1 MKLTSQEEYGLRCLL
16 RVGREG
22 AGGSLTIP
30 ELARAEGISEPNVA
44 KMMRIL
50 RRAGFVT
57 PTRGQSGGY
66 ALSRPAEEIGS
77 ARCSPRSAAASTSPR
92 SATATPASSGCCTH
106 MPDCSIRSVWR
117 MVQQAVDQLLGKL
130 TLKDLLKTEPEM
142 NAWRAG
148 DGPVL
153 PAYSPQLPYA
163 APALIGSAAKPDSK
177 KPRRKLVARGAE
189 GSRAAGARH
198 RRSSSAPP
206 GATVYVHRALD
217 SGAARR
223 R

>member
-22 AGGSLTIP
+22 TGGSLTIP

-57 PTRGQSGGY
+57 STRGQSGGY
-66 ALSRPAEEIGS
+66 ALSRPAEEIGLGQVL
-77 ARCSPRSAAASTSPR
+77 
-92 SATATPASSGCCTH
+92 ATLGGRLYEPAFCDGHSGLERLCTH

-148 DGPVL
+148 GGPAL
-153 PAYSPQLPYA
+153 PAYSPQLP
-163 APALIGSAAKPDSK
+163 
-177 KPRRKLVARGAE
+177 
-189 GSRAAGARH
+189 
-198 RRSSSAPP
+198 
-206 GATVYVHRALD
+206 
-217 SGAARR
+217 
-223 R
+223 

>member
-50 RRAGFVT
+50 RRGGFVKS
-57 PTRGQSGGY
+57 TRGQSGGY
-66 ALSRPAEEIGS
+66 SLSRPAEEIVIGHVV
-77 ARCSPRSAAASTSPR
+77 
-92 SATATPASSGCCTH
+92 ATLGGRLYDPAFCDGHSGLERLCTH

-130 TLKDLLKTEPEM
+130 TLKDLLRSEPEM
-142 NAWRAG
+142 NAWHAAG
-148 DGPVL
+148 PAL
-153 PAYSPQLPYA
+153 PAYSPQ
-163 APALIGSAAKPDSK
+163 AP
-177 KPRRKLVARGAE
+177 
-189 GSRAAGARH
+189 
-198 RRSSSAPP
+198 
-206 GATVYVHRALD
+206 
-217 SGAARR
+217 
-223 R
+223 

>member
-16 RVGREG
+16 RVGRED
-22 AGGSLTIP
+22 AGDSLTIP

-50 RRAGFVT
+50 RRGGFVNS
-57 PTRGQSGGY
+57 TRGQSGGY
-66 ALSRPAEEIGS
+66 ALSRPADADRG
-77 ARCSPRSAAASTSPR
+77 RRRPGHRSAAGSTSRR
-92 SATATPASSGCCTH
+92 SATATPACERLCTH

-117 MVQQAVDQLLGKL
+117 MVQQAVDQVLGKL

-153 PAYSPQLPYA
+153 PAYSPQLP
-163 APALIGSAAKPDSK
+163 
-177 KPRRKLVARGAE
+177 
-189 GSRAAGARH
+189 
-198 RRSSSAPP
+198 
-206 GATVYVHRALD
+206 
-217 SGAARR
+217 
-223 R
+223 